1 MVTCFPKDNDIFS
14 QTLSN
19 YNDTWKR
26 HKLIM
31 ISRLQHT
38 NFTLFFYLLGIA
50 LKCNCFKYILQCTW
64 MVFILGMQWLN
75 NSRCFVLL
83 TLPCQSNWGVN
94 DKFRT
99 HWLLHK
105 HFQNYTNVRVP
116 CINSVSEIF
125 WIVICQCLPE
135 SDVRPYIWQSTSTAS
150 SSFLGHLGAGLMWR
164 R

>member
-1 MVTCFPKDNDIFS
+1 MTHENAINWSWFLGCNT
-14 QTLSN
+14 QTL
-19 YNDTWKR
+19 
-26 HKLIM
+26 L
-31 ISRLQHT
+31 
-38 NFTLFFYLLGIA
+38 FFFYLLGIA

-64 MVFILGMQWLN
+64 MVFILGIQWLN

-125 WIVICQCLPE
+125 WIVYMSMPTWIRCSSIYLAKYINSVVFFSRSSGGW
-135 SDVRPYIWQSTSTAS
+135 SDVKALSRPVMS
-150 SSFLGHLGAGLMWR
+150 
-164 R
+164 